1 MSCPVLTLALDETDV
16 SVRHLPSQV
25 DYWGVKWQHVKQLR
39 IIVSKLPAWLE
50 FTAQRESNSEQI
62 VGIGALARR
71 RLVPV
76 MTPVPVPVTVYL
88 FRDFRQQDDDDF
100 ETVKKVLA
108 KDLARADKESLQRAM
123 NQGRSAPPTRKA
135 YTVKTLSD
143 YIPEGLE
150 DEMIWQELKYWREEN
165 ARRMKRDEGSQ
176 KSELD

>member
-1 MSCPVLTLALDETDV
+1 
-16 SVRHLPSQV
+16 
-25 DYWGVKWQHVKQLR
+25 
-39 IIVSKLPAWLE
+39 
-50 FTAQRESNSEQI
+50 
-62 VGIGALARR
+62 
-71 RLVPV
+71 